1 MAFGQPDNNNQL
13 GGNINQIGS
22 LGSLPIPDFNELV
35 SGKLDSVEQPV
46 EQQQQQDFLNNPVHS
61 QVDLYTDNDFLLSEP
76 DANEDDEL
84 EERKK
89 KGQSDFYSMFLKRGS
104 IGIYALDS
112 PFEQKFSDMLEM
124 NQKFHAAIDQLATE
138 HPGVEG
144 IYVDKYDIASTM
156 AGMEDIPDE
165 DLTRYKPEYSKVD
178 NMVRPP
184 KLVDPVDLKFIS
196 EREREKIATGDFDLR
211 DELSTAEGVIKNT
224 ETMLGAQ
231 WLQDPEIQENWDK
244 PSVLFKAPD
253 YRGMNKKM
261 AGINDSVI
269 DFTNKLA
276 EDESFIKA
284 VYDSYGEKTT
294 PDIVQKEF
302 IDQVSL
308 FSYNQYAAAGVVP
321 EIDDEVKKD
330 TELVKLLTS
339 EKYTNATSSQKS
351 AYLLNYIQR
360 SGKYAGVEKQTFAKL
375 QKYRYPSLDQVVN
388 KANASD
394 LNDDVRQIS
403 NVNTVYKSTAT
414 EKVSGAKTISVK
426 KKTYD
431 PETTEFGEETQTF
444 QKLRQ
449 NVTIPRAEVFNKKYG
464 TKFTDD
470 DIEKLIRRVAK
481 SSFENKTAADF
492 ESHGIPKAMYSELL
506 DLVYNRD
513 TKRNYKLIE
522 DYLNETAEM
531 DYENENSR
539 WHRFKVG
546 TKYRSQKYLPIYS
559 FIAKVNETDALESVY
574 SKQKA
579 GIPLNASDELLIKSV
594 GLHNYIESITPESL
608 WYDAGKNILPGTV
621 NFLIDYA
628 LTKGMGTAEAE
639 AAKIAMRRLIT
650 TAESQVISKFS
661 SASIS
666 ALAGAWRHLATT
678 TVSRLEDISS
688 AAEARLLPDNTYY
701 FDTASSKYYQEINDK
716 DTTYLEAFLKEYAN
730 QYQEFAT
737 EALGESIEAIKWS
750 GALGAFTKRL
760 GMSTV
765 VGKRVIEFMEKNR
778 EYTNKLWLQY
788 LSKLRPEFVPRP
800 GQFDKSLILSYLK
813 SSGSAVLRAT
823 GTQSLPIEYLEE
835 FVSNRIQPIIEQTED
850 PIWRNFNGTVMK
862 ELQQT
867 AVGLLP
873 ILAFGHVIQTPS
885 YINAALRSRESR
897 AYNQIVNSLM
907 NYSDEEY
914 NKYSGE
920 VSQAINVYID
930 DPDLQ
935 DEAREIVNLRNKFMA
950 GTVGDKFNGQKFSD
964 YVKGLANQTINAV
977 KISKQIRSGEIK
989 TQQDFDNVLAKHGI
1003 TDEVM
1008 LDNLGQ
1014 QFNSYNAWQT
1024 RVAEDKQFA
1033 VKYDTYSKY
1042 VNSIDTK
1049 YKSIHD
1055 NLRQYAEGKVSIINL
1070 ANVKQEI
1077 DNSDFTPTQVKKLTS
1092 LWEKAVDVEQYNL
1105 RFKQRYAAANTEE
1118 PVSYSTSDGFVTF
1131 TKQADGTYSYSL
1143 NDKDVSYTSE
1153 EAEGLVLS
1161 GLFNDRNNINHQ
1173 NLDVLANIV
1182 AKSNLSDSTKSKIAS
1197 AMNNLKLEQ
1206 LRTENPVL
1214 TKSSL
1219 EAVARLLRGMNSFA
1233 KLMPSKETLTK
1244 VKEYVRKAIKESL
1257 ATGTLHE
1264 GELKDF
1270 VYSISPNTELFD
1282 ADFIVELDKI
1292 TRAKE
1297 STQVKEQA
1305 PAGEVVNNTKLHPF
1319 EKLANKLRKVKLS
1332 SMFEFSKEARKTAK
1346 IKKLNDILNDLV
1358 QAGVIRKSEKRLIT
1372 FVVSQVPISLI
1383 GFEDIVYGAN
1393 YEYSEVTRTIT
1404 IPADATVVENNAS
1417 FIWSFLEEFMH
1428 SVHHKIGLEM
1438 SVPTDATPEQITEIL
1453 KSKSKTAGAT
1463 ILAYFDS
1470 FTLSKEE
1477 VSRLKNNNSHV
1488 DKNSNQPQL
1497 SDEDFAVKIVI
1508 EATPSRL
1515 FDLGY
1520 TRNANGNFVIGGVE
1534 VSDDLIASSAKR
1546 ISMFTNQGYELD
1558 MAVYYGTR
1566 FDEFFA
1572 RTFADSM
1579 INAGIKK
1586 GMKKK
1591 SPILQLLNTA
1601 HEWTAKNIHA
1611 KIFMAMR
1618 DKKVFDIPSPETV
1631 SNSGIDSKL
1640 FKSLGFDSVH
1650 EQYIFSYLTALANQ
1664 FDNNELLFGLDED
1677 GNIEVVERDKKNAF
1691 RPKLHEYLTQ
1701 LGIENAFY
1709 HGSPHGEFEMFS
1721 HAKKGTGADSGRN
1734 TGDWGSG
1741 FYFANNLKDAEGYAK
1756 NLADAKKTGK
1766 PFLYGVRLKFYNPFD
1781 FTKLFR
1787 YNEYVNSNFKDIVY
1801 GNDPTKYDT
1810 KNINYLSQ
1818 FGFDSVEEFELMQ
1831 ELFGSVEDN
1840 WGQVDITEKLREK
1853 GYDATISYNGNE
1865 YVVYEPDQIEI
1876 LGNEYLVGA
1885 EPPSILSTALKGVD
1899 FKALVNSALTSDK
1912 FVNVLKS
1919 KLGRNY
1925 ISHLSKFAQTIHGKT
1940 IKLTKLTD
1948 DRLVNLSSVLL
1959 AAFENAS
1966 SQAYYDSGSI
1976 YGNDRDSILNFL
1988 NDFYFKV
1995 DSESIGSG
2003 FSEQDTFVLG
2013 KNMAN
2018 DIEESFSIANQ
2029 LNMTGEFLD
2038 GYIKMFRKI
2047 EDSQIAEFLNEL
2059 YHKMIRSTEN
2069 QFRIGEILSQDYS
2082 KFYSETAALN
2092 YDSSVVEDW
2101 DSSFNAAIEH
2111 LQTNG
2116 VEITHRFKDYA
2127 FLFKGNIYSEN
2138 QIKPVTVLISDD
2150 FHTSEQF
2157 PYIHYLAGNK
2167 KATVIPFSIPSGDVL
2182 IHASEGVEEM
2192 MFQFNGRINL
2202 HPAIGEISVNT
2213 DVNVAKI
2220 SEDEVLI
2227 TPPSEVTTPKD
2238 YFRYEVAPEYK
2249 ELKVKIFDVDFYYK
2263 DIRVADALRYA
2274 IGNHI
2279 FESMYPEYHVNKREL
2294 FYKDTVF
2301 INNKYPVNFTSLSKI
2316 DIISNSLE
2324 SWEKKEP
2331 ISDFGSYLNQQVL
2344 NGVKRVAIAIDREN
2358 SSRAYMVYDLERD
2371 MYGKES
2377 TEFLVETNFI
2387 MPTPNQVFPVSHPK
2401 NYTEETVESS
2411 RPVKNV
2417 FVGGTTLAKNEF
2429 KETKSVGYYNQLRNK
2444 FLEMETEFKKTYPN
2458 FVTNLYELGVS
2469 STGYSGT
2476 VSRHTILSYQ
2486 NHVKYLLNDENFR
2499 NKSGIDRIFNTITN
2513 PSKQK
2518 STDLKQV
2525 VAENF
2530 VLHQRLF
2537 FATGFYRGFDGKLR
2551 YEIPT
2556 GKFNSNS
2563 QKILDNVQYGTMFG
2577 KVKDFLDNE
2586 LLYKLYPEIAEYT
2599 VRVQFTPMV
2608 SNIEDTVVINGLFDI
2623 NNKIIV
2629 IKPPVA
2635 KIKPYDDAEDLADFE
2650 IGEAVIAK
2658 GDTPVKIGYS
2668 AKVFESVFIHELQ
2681 HLIQDIEGFAQGTN
2695 PEAAGSYDLYYNTV
2709 GEIEA
2714 RSASMRNTNR
2724 AWFTESGLMYIN
2736 PNLTEE
2742 FKPKERVVKRSF
2754 IAALEKQTQ
2763 SGIKET
2769 TPNVEDWS
2777 KDVESTAKALEGVD
2791 ETQLI
2796 SGEDVWNNATKAG
2809 SENNDFIE
2817 NMEEYEGQIKGRQ
2830 YLKVPISIDLL
2841 RANDKDLNEYL
2852 NDIDTSVKKRKI
2864 ETPII
2869 VGDAERGAFE
2879 TTKDGVIDGFHR
2891 AEQAIINGEKN
2902 IIAFVPINSKIISEA
2917 YHKAKQDG
2925 SNPELVKA
2933 VEELVRYDEKRFVY
2947 WLRNHT
2953 LTTLKPRINDSKDV
2967 PGRQIKRSFYRN
2979 GSSVDIS
2986 NFTAIIHQAKQ
2997 NNTFVR
3003 PDVVKQIIDD
3013 IANKVVTVS
3022 NPNEYIKEI
3031 VRYYKSYLLKE
3042 KTDTPIRLKKTDLD
3056 YIMFVP
3062 NRKNLSDYKKDID
3075 IIQKVVNDVN
3085 FRALYSKIP
3094 ELRRLAKA
3102 RAARKY
3108 ADNIPFYDALK
3119 KLAKVNQAIFDN
3131 THDLEV
3137 FANNLKAEPSDVS
3150 VAAFEQ
3156 YAEDMYK
3163 IHREQFGE
3171 YTQRNQTVDQ
3181 DDYDDM
3187 VALVTNL
3194 RQYYSQFVNLNNE
3207 RILEFFNVEL
3217 TDLTYA
3223 ELKKYIDNMSE
3234 IANNNAISHG
3244 ILKFLNKY
3252 RANKFYADYLES
3264 RDSFY
3269 IDILNKKTS
3278 RSRLVDAL
3286 LGWTGGHGNIKL
3298 YDLRDVLDLVD
3309 SDMKNKYDGLF
3320 VNTIFEPMRKSTVD
3334 MDNIYSKIMEDIEPS
3349 ESMKQLGAQHFAGIV
3364 GLLTQKPKLKLSNKS
3379 LEYLQS
3385 VGVDVTELR
3394 AGEVL
3399 SSNEVYSE
3407 RILAYN
3413 ALRARLNEYIA
3424 DSISISMLQ
3433 PVSEITDYAMKEVV
3447 KDIELATH
3455 KTKSEVE
3462 SVFSELSD
3470 YIKKNHAALHSENF
3484 REVLQ
3489 KIIDQQ
3495 ESVLSPDEAD
3505 YLYKSR
3511 KIMSDIKDGIYTDGK
3526 TLSYVSEVVS
3536 GEKFIEI
3543 DDYVPIIRFRDFYDP
3558 YESTD
3563 ITSVG
3568 QTSPKVLQY
3577 RFYSD
3582 VNINQGFLE
3591 GRKSGVTMALETN
3604 LYKMIRQR
3612 ADQQLF
3618 YILNAEHGSFV
3629 EQLVET
3635 PLFKNYYGEE
3645 NFNRQSAALIKA
3657 HIEAYF
3663 NRGFTRSKIDLRKNR
3678 TLRTVQDRL
3687 NNMKVMYVGFILK
3700 SIAQT
3705 TSTILGA
3712 QKMAGNPAKK
3722 AYYLG
3727 WGYKNAIGY
3736 FNNKQIEQFVKDAS
3750 PEVYYRGLPDYDIN
3764 NEVKDTILGKYMSII
3779 KEMRGQNKW
3788 QENNDSIFRKTQ
3800 LAGVVFFDK
3809 FAAVATFLGAYKS
3822 YMDSKGSEV
3831 DFNIV
3836 DEEAAKFATDSVIAT
3851 QSTDTSLYK
3860 SAVQNNIYIGS
3871 GTEFNMQGAL
3881 GELMNQSY
3889 FAFKSFSLTDVR
3901 QNIKNRRRFW
3911 QAIANRDVEGAV
3923 TEAGNNFY
3931 NYAGKFAF
3939 HYLRGLSMIPITY
3952 LMEAMY
3958 GNDGDD
3964 DRDKY
3969 LNVGNSLFTSM
3980 ADYFVLQEP
3989 MQYAFV
3995 KTAEH
4000 LDKRQRGRELPYEI
4014 SYRYY
4019 SDTPSLT
4026 GFIDDIYEGQTDN
4039 IMNTYSYMSESGMQ
4053 DGEISQY
4060 INTGLNLS
4068 VLFGFGFGGYS
4079 EMSELARQ
4087 SKYYMERRE
4096 NN

>member
-22 LGSLPIPDFNELV
+22 LGSLPIPDFDELV

-46 EQQQQQDFLNNPVHS
+46 EQQQQQDFLNNPIHS
-61 QVDLYTDNDFLLSEP
+61 QVDLSTDNDFLLSEP

-89 KGQSDFYSMFLKRGS
+89 KGKSDFYSMFIKRGN
-104 IGIYALDS
+104 IGIYAFDS

-124 NQKFHAAIDQLATE
+124 NQKFRAAIDQLAIE

-144 IYVDKYDIASTM
+144 LYVDEYDIASTM

-165 DLTRYKPEYSKVD
+165 DLTRYQPEYSKVD

-211 DELSTAEGVIKNT
+211 DELSTPEGIIKNT

-231 WLQDPEIQENWDK
+231 WLQDSEIQENWDK

-261 AGINDSVI
+261 AEINGSVI

-276 EDESFIKA
+276 EDESFIKS
-284 VYDSYGEKTT
+284 VYEAYGEQTT
-294 PDIVQKEF
+294 PDIIQKEF

-330 TELVKLLTS
+330 VELVKLLTN

-360 SGKYAGVEKQTFAKL
+360 SGKYNGVEKQIFAKL
-375 QKYRYPSLDQVVN
+375 EKYRYPSLDQVVN
-388 KANASD
+388 KANAAD
-394 LNDDVRQIS
+394 LNDDIRQVS
-403 NVNTVYKSTAT
+403 NINTVYKSTST
-414 EKVSGAKTISVK
+414 EKVSGAETISVK
-426 KKTYD
+426 KKTYN
-431 PETTEFGEETQTF
+431 PETTEFGEEMETF

-449 NVTIPRAEVFNKKYG
+449 NVTIPKAKVFNEKYG

-492 ESHGIPKAMYSELL
+492 ESHGVPKAMYSELL

-513 TKRNYKLIE
+513 TQRNYNYIQ

-539 WHRFKVG
+539 WHRLKVG
-546 TKYRSQKYLPIYS
+546 NKYRSQKYIPIYS
-559 FIAKVNETDALESVY
+559 YIAKINETDALQSVY
-574 SKQKA
+574 AKQQA
-579 GIPLNASDELLIKSV
+579 GIPLNASDELLMKSV
-594 GLHNYIESITPESL
+594 GLHSYIESVTPYSL
-608 WYDAGKNILPGTV
+608 WYDAGKNIIPGTV
-621 NFLIDYA
+621 NFLIDFA
-628 LTKGMGTAEAE
+628 LTRGMGTAEAQ
-639 AAKIAMRRLIT
+639 AAKVAMRRLIT

-661 SASIS
+661 TASIS
-666 ALAGAWRHLATT
+666 ALAGAYRHLATT
-678 TVSRLEDISS
+678 SVSRLEDISA

-716 DTTYLEAFLKEYAN
+716 DTTYLEAFLKEYAT

-737 EALGESIEAIKWS
+737 EALGESIQAIKWS
-750 GALGAFTKRL
+750 GALGGFTKRL
-760 GMSTV
+760 GMSTS
-765 VGKRVIEFMEKNR
+765 VGKRVVEFMAKNR

-788 LSKLRPEFVPRP
+788 LSKLRPEFVPIP
-800 GQFDKSLILSYLK
+800 GQFNKSFVLAAATSFGKGVLK
-813 SSGSAVLRAT
+813 AT

-850 PIWRNFNGTVMK
+850 PIWRDFNGTIMK

-873 ILAFGHVIQTPS
+873 ILAFGHVVQAPNN
-885 YINAALRSRESR
+885 INAALRSRESR
-897 AYNQIVNSLM
+897 AYNQIINSLM

-920 VSQAINVYID
+920 VAQAINVYLD

-935 DEAREIVNLRNKFMA
+935 DEAREIVDLRNKFMA

-964 YVKGLANQTINAV
+964 YVKGLTNQTINAV
-977 KISKQIRSGEIK
+977 KISKQIRSGEIRS
-989 TQQDFDNVLAKHGI
+989 QQDFDNVLAKHGI
-1003 TDEVM
+1003 TDSVM

-1014 QFNSYNAWQT
+1014 QFNSYSAWQT
-1024 RVAEDKQFA
+1024 RFTEDKQFA

-1055 NLRQYAEGKVSIINL
+1055 NLRKYAEGKVSVINL
-1070 ANVKQEI
+1070 QTVKEEI
-1077 DNSDFTPTQVKKLTS
+1077 NNSDFTPTQVKKLTN

-1105 RFKQRYAAANTEE
+1105 RFKQRYAATNTEE

-1161 GLFNDRNNINHQ
+1161 GLFNDRNNVNHQ
-1173 NLDVLANIV
+1173 NLDTLANIV
-1182 AKSNLSDSTKSKIAS
+1182 AKSNLSDRTKSKIAS

-1233 KLMPSKETLTK
+1233 KLMPSNETITK
-1244 VKEYVRKAIKESL
+1244 VKDYIRKAIKESL

-1297 STQVKEQA
+1297 STQTKEQA

-1319 EKLANKLRKVKLS
+1319 ENLANKLRNVKLS

-1372 FVVSQVPISLI
+1372 FVVSQVPTSLI

-1404 IPADATVVENNAS
+1404 IPADATDVENNAS

-1438 SVPTDATPEQITEIL
+1438 SVPTDATPEQIAEIL
-1453 KSKSKTAGAT
+1453 KTKSKTAGAT

-1470 FTLSKEE
+1470 FSLTDEYVNDEIYGVPDSEKTKEAYDYSVLLNDINRFLQQNYSK
-1477 VSRLKNNNSHV
+1477 V
-1488 DKNSNQPQL
+1488 P
-1497 SDEDFAVKIVI
+1497 I
-1508 EATPSRL
+1508 T
-1515 FDLGY
+1515 
-1520 TRNANGNFVIGGVE
+1520 GNYSIGGVE
-1534 VSDDLIASSAKR
+1534 VSQHTIAKSIKR
-1546 ISMFTNQGYELD
+1546 IKMFTDLGYEYD

-1640 FKSLGFDSVH
+1640 FKSLGFDSAH

-1691 RPKLHEYLTQ
+1691 RPKLQEYLAQ

-1721 HAKKGTGADSGRN
+1721 HAKKGTGADWNRP

-1741 FYFANNLKDAEGYAK
+1741 FYFANNLEDAEGYAK

-1766 PFLYGVRLKFYNPFD
+1766 PFLYGVRLNFVNPFD
-1781 FTKLFR
+1781 FTKLAR
-1787 YNEYVNSNFKDIVY
+1787 YHQYQRGTYVDFDNIISGSEED
-1801 GNDPTKYDT
+1801 
-1810 KNINYLSQ
+1810 INYLRQ
-1818 FGFDSVEEFELMQ
+1818 FGFESVEEFELMQ
-1831 ELFGSVEDN
+1831 ELFGSVEAN

-1853 GYDATISYNGNE
+1853 GYDATISYNGRE
-1865 YVVYEPDQIEI
+1865 HIVYEPEQIEI
-1876 LGNEYLVGA
+1876 LGNEYLIGA

-1925 ISHLSKFAQTIHGKT
+1925 ISHLSKFAQAIHGKT
-1940 IKLTKLTD
+1940 IKLSKLTD

-1966 SQAYYDSGSI
+1966 SQAYYDSGLI

-1988 NDFYFKV
+1988 NDFYFKA
-1995 DSESIGSG
+1995 DTEAIGSG
-2003 FSEQDTFVLG
+2003 FSEQDVFVWG
-2013 KNMAN
+2013 RNMAN
-2018 DIEESFSIANQ
+2018 DIEESFNIANQ

-2092 YDSSVVEDW
+2092 YDSSIVEDW

-2116 VEITHRFKDYA
+2116 VEITHRFKDYS
-2127 FLFKGNIYSEN
+2127 FLFKGNIYSGN

-2182 IHASEGVEEM
+2182 IHASEGAEEM
-2192 MFQFNGRINL
+2192 MFQFNGRLNL

-2213 DVNVAKI
+2213 DINVAKI

-2227 TPPSEVTTPKD
+2227 TPPSEATTPKD

-2249 ELKVKIFDVDFYYK
+2249 ELKVKIFDVDFHYK

-2294 FYKDTVF
+2294 FYKDIVF
-2301 INNKYPVNFTSLSKI
+2301 IDNKYPVNFTSLSAI
-2316 DIISNSLE
+2316 DILSNSLE
-2324 SWEKKEP
+2324 GWEKKEP
-2331 ISDFGSYLNQQVL
+2331 IDDFGGYLNQQVL

-2358 SSRAYMVYDLERD
+2358 GSRAYMVYDLERD

-2377 TEFLVETNFI
+2377 TEFLVETDFV

-2417 FVGGTTLAKNEF
+2417 FVGGTTLVENEF

-2458 FVTNLYELGVS
+2458 FVKNLYELGVS
-2469 STGYSGT
+2469 DTGYYGVT
-2476 VSRHTILSYQ
+2476 SRHTILSYQ
-2486 NHVKYLLNDENFR
+2486 NHVKYLLNDESFR

-2518 STDLKQV
+2518 STDLKQRA
-2525 VAENF
+2525 AENF

-2556 GKFNSNS
+2556 GKFNANS
-2563 QKILDNVQYGTMFG
+2563 QKILDNVQYRTMFG

-2586 LLYKLYPEIAEYT
+2586 LLYKLYPEISEYA

-2608 SNIEDTVVINGLFDI
+2608 SNIEDTVVINGHFDI

-2681 HLIQDIEGFAQGTN
+2681 HAIQDIEGFSQGTN

-2724 AWFTESGLMYIN
+2724 AWFTESGLIYVN
-2736 PNLTEE
+2736 PTLTEE
-2742 FKPKERVVKRSF
+2742 FKNTERIVKRSF
-2754 IAALEKQTQ
+2754 IRNNEKYTEF
-2763 SGIKET
+2763 GI
-2769 TPNVEDWS
+2769 
-2777 KDVESTAKALEGVD
+2777 EGTIAQVRVNEKKTSAVIDNLD
-2791 ETQLI
+2791 E
-2796 SGEDVWNNATKAG
+2796 E
-2809 SENNDFIE
+2809 SENSSSIEGALAILNYVKDFYAIRNFNNIVTLDPKHPE
-2817 NMEEYEGQIKGRQ
+2817 AIK
-2830 YLKVPISIDLL
+2830 LL
-2841 RANDKDLNEYL
+2841 E
-2852 NDIDTSVKKRKI
+2852 SS
-2864 ETPII
+2864 
-2869 VGDAERGAFE
+2869 
-2879 TTKDGVIDGFHR
+2879 GF
-2891 AEQAIINGEKN
+2891 
-2902 IIAFVPINSKIISEA
+2902 
-2917 YHKAKQDG
+2917 
-2925 SNPELVKA
+2925 
-2933 VEELVRYDEKRFVY
+2933 VRYDENRFVY

-2953 LTTLKPRINDSKDV
+2953 LTILKPRVNDSKDV
-2967 PGRQIKRSFYRN
+2967 KGRQVKRSFYRN

-3013 IANKVVTVS
+3013 IANNVVTVS

-3056 YIMFVP
+3056 YVMFVP
-3062 NRKNLSDYKKDID
+3062 NRKKLSDYKKDID

-3150 VAAFEQ
+3150 TAAFEQ

-3194 RQYYSQFVNLNNE
+3194 RQYYSQFVNLGNE

-3264 RDSFY
+3264 KDSFY

-3334 MDNIYSKIMEDIEPS
+3334 MDNIYSKIMEDIEPN
-3349 ESMKQLGAQHFAGIV
+3349 EAMKQLGAQHFVGIV

-3385 VGVDVTELR
+3385 VGVDVTDLR

-3455 KTKSEVE
+3455 KSQGDVE
-3462 SVFSELSD
+3462 STFKELSE
-3470 YIKKNHAALHSENF
+3470 YIKNNHAALYSENF

-3489 KIIDQQ
+3489 RIIEQQ
-3495 ESVLSPDEAD
+3495 DTVLNLWESD
-3505 YLYKSR
+3505 YLSKSR
-3511 KIMSDIKDGIYTDGK
+3511 KIMSDIKDGVYTDGK

-3700 SIAQT
+3700 AIAQT

-3712 QKMAGNPAKK
+3712 QRMAGNPAKK
-3722 AYYLG
+3722 GYYLA

-3736 FNNKQIEQFVKDAS
+3736 FNSERIEQFVKDAS

-3764 NEVKDTILGKYMSII
+3764 NEVKDTILGKYMSIV

-3836 DEEAAKFATDSVIAT
+3836 DEEAAKFATDAVIAT
-3851 QSTDTSLYK
+3851 QSTDTALYK
-3860 SAVQNNIYIGS
+3860 SAVQHNIYIGS
-3871 GTEFNMQGAL
+3871 GTEFNMHGAL
-3881 GELMNQSY
+3881 GELLNQSY

-3901 QNIKNRRRFW
+3901 QNIKNRRKFF

-3969 LNVGNSLFTSM
+3969 LNVGNSLFMSM

-3989 MQYAFV
+3989 MQYTFV
-3995 KTAEH
+3995 KTAEY

-4019 SDTPSLT
+4019 TDTPSLT

-4039 IMNTYSYMSESGMQ
+4039 LMRTYSYMSESGMQ

-4060 INTGLNLS
+4060 INTGLNMS
-4068 VLFGFGFGGYS
+4068 ILFGFGFGGYS
-4079 EMSELARQ
+4079 EINELARQ